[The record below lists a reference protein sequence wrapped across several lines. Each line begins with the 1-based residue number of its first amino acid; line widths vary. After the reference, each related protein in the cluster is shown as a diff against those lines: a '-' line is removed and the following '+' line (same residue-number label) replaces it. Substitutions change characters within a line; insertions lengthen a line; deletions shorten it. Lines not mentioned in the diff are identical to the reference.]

1 MRPDPSDIL
10 IKKRLYR
17 SRKKTDYGSVLA
29 KILPRLSGVIFLFS
43 MTAYI
48 FLNFEKFVNYI
59 DRPVTKIRIEN
70 QWNYVDGEKIKKVVS
85 TKMGTGFFRFD
96 LKGMKHDLESLP
108 WVDEATINRL
118 WPDTVSFNLREQVA
132 IAYWNNEGL
141 LNPKGEIFT
150 PTNSSQ
156 VTGIPHLKGPDGSQ
170 LRIMEQFEA
179 FNKILKPSGL
189 KLSGIKLSDRGSWNL
204 TVNDS
209 MRITVGRSRLNSR
222 LERFIKLYKTN
233 GFNED
238 YRNSEID
245 LRYENGIAAKK
256 IVEELTELAYR

>member
-1 MRPDPSDIL
+1 MRPDPTDII
-10 IKKRLYR
+10 IKKRLQH
-17 SRKKTDYGSVLA
+17 SRNKTDYRNILTT
-29 KILPRLSGVIFLFS
+29 ILPRLSGVIFLFFVAALVS
-43 MTAYI
+43 
-48 FLNFEKFVNYI
+48 LNFDKFVNYI

-150 PTNSSQ
+150 PTNLNQ
-156 VTGIPHLKGPDGSQ
+156 VTGVPHLKGPDGSQ

-189 KLSGIKLSDRGSWNL
+189 KLSGIKLSDRGSWSL
-204 TVNDS
+204 IVNDS
-209 MRITVGRSRLNSR
+209 MRITVGRSKLNNR

-256 IVEELTELAYR
+256 LVEEFTELAYR